1 MAKDGANAYRPLLEA
16 CSFAGRAHRNQLRK
30 DGVTPYVSHA
40 FRVCLIVRDAF
51 GIDDRD
57 VLAAAV
63 LHDTVEDTTKDFD
76 DIEEAFGET
85 VARWVA
91 ALSKDKRL
99 PEIER
104 EKAYAKQLAGAAWQV
119 RVCKLADIFD
129 NLVDSIHTRPKQQ
142 ARTLENASRYLEA
155 LHQNLPEPARRP
167 WEIVSGLVAA
177 MQSQFKAST
186 K

>member
-1 MAKDGANAYRPLLEA
+1 MDVANAYRPLLEA
-16 CSFAGRAHRNQLRK
+16 CSFAARAHRSQLRK
-30 DGVTPYVSHA
+30 DGETPYVSHA
-40 FRVCLIVRDAF
+40 FRVCLIVRDVF

-63 LHDTVEDTTKDFD
+63 LHDTVEDTTTDFD
-76 DIEEAFGET
+76 DLEEAFGES

-104 EKAYAKQLAGAAWQV
+104 EKAYAKQLAEATWQV
-119 RVCKLADIFD
+119 KVCKLADIFD
-129 NLVDSIHTRPKQQ
+129 NLMDSIHTRPKQQ
-142 ARTLENASRYLEA
+142 ARTFENASRYLKA
-155 LHQNLPEPARRP
+155 LHQNLAEPARQP
-167 WEIVSGLVAA
+167 WEIVSGLLAA
-177 MQSQFKAST
+177 MQSQAKAA

>member
-1 MAKDGANAYRPLLEA
+1 MDVANAYRPLLEA
-16 CSFAGRAHRNQLRK
+16 CSFAARAHRSQLRK
-30 DGVTPYVSHA
+30 DGRAPYGSHC
-40 FRVCLIVRDAF
+40 FRVCLIVRDVF

-76 DIEEAFGET
+76 DLEEAFGES

-104 EKAYAKQLAGAAWQV
+104 EKAYAKQLAEETWQV
-119 RVCKLADIFD
+119 KVCKLADIFA
-129 NLVDSIHTRPKQQ
+129 NLLDSTPTRPKKQ
-142 ARTLENASRYLEA
+142 ARIFDNASRYLEA
-155 LHQNLPEPARRP
+155 LHQDLPEPARRP
-167 WEIVSGLVAA
+167 W
-177 MQSQFKAST
+177 
-186 K
+186 

>member
-1 MAKDGANAYRPLLEA
+1 VAKDVANAYRPLLEA
-16 CSFAGRAHRNQLRK
+16 CSFAARAHRSQLRK
-30 DGVTPYVSHA
+30 DGETPYASHA

-51 GIDDRD
+51 GIDDRE

-99 PEIER
+99 PEPER
-104 EKAYAKQLAGAAWQV
+104 EEAYAKQLVEATWQV

-129 NLVDSIHTRPKQQ
+129 NLVDSVHTRPKQQ
-142 ARTLENASRYLEA
+142 ARSFENASRYLAA

-167 WEIVSGLVAA
+167 WEIVSGLLAA
-177 MQSQFKAST
+177 MQSEAKAAA

>member
-1 MAKDGANAYRPLLEA
+1 MAKDVVNAYRPLLEA
-16 CSFAGRAHRNQLRK
+16 CSFAARAHRSQLRK
-30 DGVTPYVSHA
+30 DGETPYVSHA

-76 DIEEAFGET
+76 DLEEAFGES

-104 EKAYAKQLAGAAWQV
+104 EKAYAKQLLEATWQV
-119 RVCKLADIFD
+119 KVCKLADIFD
-129 NLVDSIHTRPKQQ
+129 NLMDSIHTRPKQQ
-142 ARTLENASRYLEA
+142 ARTFDNASRYLEA
-155 LHQNLPEPARRP
+155 LHRDLPEPARRP
-167 WEIVSGLVAA
+167 WEIVSGLLAV
-177 MQSQFKAST
+177 MQSQAK
-186 K
+186 

>member
-1 MAKDGANAYRPLLEA
+1 VAKDLANVYRPLLEA
-16 CSFAGRAHRNQLRK
+16 CSFAARAHRSQFRK
-30 DGVTPYVSHA
+30 DGETPYVSHA

-63 LHDTVEDTTKDFD
+63 LHDTVEDTTTDFD
-76 DIEEAFGET
+76 DLEEAFGES

-104 EKAYAKQLAGAAWQV
+104 EKAYAKQLVEATWQV
-119 RVCKLADIFD
+119 KVCKLADIFD
-129 NLVDSIHTRPKQQ
+129 NLMDSIHTRPKQQ
-142 ARTLENASRYLEA
+142 ARTFENASRYLQA
-155 LHQNLPEPARRP
+155 LHQSLPEPARRP
-167 WEIVSGLVAA
+167 WEIVSGLLAA
-177 MQSQFKAST
+177 MQSQAK
-186 K
+186 